1 MKEFMRSLPPPCRG
15 RDGGETSMPSRLCSC
30 VFALLLFSISAHAE
44 DVLHLYNWNN
54 YISDTTIARFE
65 QQCGCRVEQDYYS
78 DNEEMLAKLAA
89 GATGYDLIV
98 PTGNAV
104 EALIRQ
110 SALRPLD
117 KRLLPNLKNID
128 PAYLNTAFDPGNK
141 YSVPYAYTITLIG
154 YNDVK
159 IRELGLP
166 VDSWAVLFEPRYLEK
181 LKGRVTV
188 LDSQRELLAAA
199 LKYLG
204 YGANDTDEAHW
215 KQARDLILRAKPYWA
230 AFNASSYIK
239 ELTVGNIWL
248 VHGYSNDIFQADQDA
263 QKAQR
268 GFRILAS
275 IPKEGAVLALDSMVL
290 HKSGPRPDLAHRF
303 IDFMLDGRNSSEL
316 TNLIGSGNPNLAARP
331 YIQPEIAQSPAVFP
345 DKAQQAR
352 LEMLRDLDRHQRRV
366 LSRIWTEIKLR

>member
-1 MKEFMRSLPPPCRG
+1 MWR
-15 RDGGETSMPSRLCSC
+15 
-30 VFALLLFSISAHAE
+30 ALLILLCIGNVQAA

-54 YISDTTIARFE
+54 YISDATVMRFE
-65 QQCGCRVEQDYYS
+65 AECNCRVVQDYYS

-89 GATGYDLIV
+89 GASGYDLIV
-98 PTGNAV
+98 PTGNAM
-104 EALIRQ
+104 ESLIRQ
-110 SALRPLD
+110 RALRPLD
-117 KRLLPNLKNID
+117 KGLLPNLRNTD
-128 PAYLNTAFDPGNK
+128 PAYLDTVFDPGNQ
-141 YSVPYAYTITLIG
+141 YSVPYAYTLTLIG
-154 YNDVK
+154 YNDAK
-159 IRELGLP
+159 LRELQLP
-166 VDSWAVLFEPRYLEK
+166 VDSWAVIFEPRYLERI
-181 LKGRVTV
+181 KGRVTV

-204 YGANDTDEAHW
+204 YSANDTDEAHW

-248 VHGYSNDIFQADQDA
+248 VHGYSNDIFQADLDA

-303 IDFMLDGRNSSEL
+303 IDFMLDGRNSAEL
-316 TNLIGSGNPNLAARP
+316 TNLIGSGNPNRAARQ

-366 LSRIWTEIKLR
+366 LSRIWTEIKLK